1 MDELMAA
8 MADLGLDEESEALEH
23 SEDSHSNVSGPSE
36 GNSEGNSA
44 LTQAGVW
51 LPWEQIQDEIL
62 VAFLM
67 DEEEWEG
74 ENGEPKE
81 AMSSLAKRLRS
92 SVEEFRGIVENT
104 SPQIFE
110 QKRLLKLLEAE
121 RIRNKAYRWD
131 QVEEL
136 ALAKIHNLVERGL
149 VRKLPELLA
158 IAQTAN
164 RASRKVGG
172 PDGGAPMIP
181 NLTQVNIQMNGDG
194 SVNSVLPGP
203 GNLGVMKLSLSSRA
217 LTQISKGKVIDAD
230 ALPLSQRI
238 EMLGP
243 VDVPGLG
250 KIADEC

>member
-8 MADLGLDEESEALEH
+8 MADLGLDEESEALSNANSNAGGAHERD
-23 SEDSHSNVSGPSE
+23 DSVI
-36 GNSEGNSA
+36 
-44 LTQAGVW
+44 QAGVW

-92 SVEEFRGIVENT
+92 SVEEFRGIIEST

-136 ALAKIHNLVERGL
+136 ALAKIHNLIERGL
-149 VRKLPELLA
+149 VKKLPELLA

-194 SVNSVLPGP
+194 SVGSVLPGP